1 MAASAPD
8 YPNPPRRRDLAVK
21 HATKSALQSIY
32 FTNSLSRWGEGPR
45 DLSARARRALRF
57 FCALHRA
64 GEIGFVGTRA
74 PLAAIVEAMRR
85 ANDDEAASITT
96 LKRQIKE
103 LAAQGYILTSE
114 GYESGV
120 REIAPHEWVRNKV
133 VVVTLT
139 EKARAIW
146 SSPTSAYGGPNRTNY
161 DLPEAPLGL
170 DKGSSAPAI
179 VVASPND
186 DKAFAA
192 PSEEPL
198 RGDVSPRDRAETPS
212 RDRSPA
218 AVAVEAPH
226 SRPIAPR
233 DKRADGDRIERTS
246 QATCQDPEKTRPRPR
261 PRGVPPRNR
270 RMVMAALLETIAA
283 VVYGRDRMEK
293 AVRARAALEIAGGAT
308 VDPSG
313 VDWDYWISAWPVL
326 TRRERRFWAQTEIV
340 PLLAAPFRSSSG
352 SPASTAQASASA
364 SSSSGSPA
372 STAQASA
379 SASSSSGSPAS
390 TAQASASA
398 SSSSG
403 SPASTA
409 QASAS
414 ASSSF
419 VVDPEIDPK
428 NPFFC
433 NLARILERL
442 KK

>member
-1 MAASAPD
+1 MTAVAPD

-21 HATKSALQSIY
+21 HATKAALQSIY

-64 GEIGFVGTRA
+64 GAIGYVGTRA

-85 ANDDEAASITT
+85 ANDDEAASVTT
-96 LKRQIKE
+96 LKRQLKE
-103 LAAQGYILTSE
+103 LAARGYIITSE

-120 REIAPHEWVRNKV
+120 REIAPHEWIRSKV

-146 SSPTSAYGGPNRTNY
+146 SLPTSAHGGPNCTGY
-161 DLPEAPLGL
+161 DFPEAPLGL

-179 VVASPND
+179 VVASPD
-186 DKAFAA
+186 DNKAIAT

-198 RGDVSPRDRAETPS
+198 RGDVSPHDRAETPS

-218 AVAVEAPH
+218 AVVVEAPH

-246 QATCQDPEKTRPRPR
+246 QAACQDPASTTRPRPR

-283 VVYGRDRMEK
+283 VVYGRDRVEK
-293 AVRARAALEIAGGAT
+293 AVRARAALEIAGGTT

-313 VDWDYWISAWPVL
+313 VDWDYWLSVWPVL
-326 TRRERRFWAQTEIV
+326 PRRERRFWAQTEIV

-352 SPASTAQASASA
+352 SSSSSSPASNAQASASSSSSSPASNAQASASSSSSSSSSASNAQASASA
-364 SSSSGSPA
+364 SSSSVA
-372 STAQASA
+372 
-379 SASSSSGSPAS
+379 
-390 TAQASASA
+390 
-398 SSSSG
+398 
-403 SPASTA
+403 
-409 QASAS
+409 
-414 ASSSF
+414 
-419 VVDPEIDPK
+419 DPEIDPR
-428 NPFFC
+428 NPFLA